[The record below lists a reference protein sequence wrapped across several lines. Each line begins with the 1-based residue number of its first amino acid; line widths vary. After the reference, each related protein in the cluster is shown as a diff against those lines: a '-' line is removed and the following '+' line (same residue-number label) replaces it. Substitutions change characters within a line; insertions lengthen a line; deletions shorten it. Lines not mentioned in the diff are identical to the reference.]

1 MNSFYLIIPG
11 LCFINGHHD
20 SLEDWPLSITKEEA
34 MTLVTMG
41 SVQDIH
47 VPACGVQVILD
58 PSFTFAQDGS
68 IRCNIG
74 TYAFTS
80 LVFKTWLLSARVGG
94 TITQNC
100 SDYLYKKENQ
110 IKYMS

>member
-1 MNSFYLIIPG
+1 
-11 LCFINGHHD
+11 
-20 SLEDWPLSITKEEA
+20 

-47 VPACGVQVILD
+47 VPACGVKIILD

-68 IRCNIG
+68 IWCNIG

-80 LVFKTWLLSARVGG
+80 LVFKT
-94 TITQNC
+94 
-100 SDYLYKKENQ
+100 
-110 IKYMS
+110 